1 MGEYCSSPAYRLLMA
16 FYVGL
21 IMDAIVLVVILNVE
35 YGIGICPIHGIEYI
49 R

>member
-1 MGEYCSSPAYRLLMA
+1 MGEYYYSPAYRLLMA

-21 IMDAIVLVVILNVE
+21 IMDAIALVVILNVE
-35 YGIGICPIHGIEYI
+35 YGIAICPVHGLEHI